1 MSDIASRRVDAGG
14 IRIHY
19 LRCGGTSKCGG
30 SGLPLLLLHG
40 WPEWSHAWRPVMTR
54 LADRF
59 DMVAPDFR
67 GFGGSQK
74 TSLEPAEDATPAIL
88 AGDIVALADRLGLE
102 RFGIVS
108 HDMGSMVAQAIARQH
123 PGRVAGLYFFNC
135 VYAGIG
141 ARFAL
146 PSHLGEIW
154 YQQFHQK
161 PWAAALVGSSRKA
174 CRIYLQAFLSHWS
187 HRKDAFDGEL
197 EAWVDNFMRPGNLQ
211 GGFNWYRSVNAAR
224 MAMIEG
230 RALPMPPISTRTRVL
245 WGAHD
250 PVLKAS
256 WTDRLHEHFSNLQ
269 LDLAPDAG
277 HFVHIECPELAA
289 QDIARFFR
297 DGDGREVV
305 TGRKTDPLHSS
316 RFASS
321 ARTAHASRKSHAPP

>member
-1 MSDIASRRVDAGG
+1 MSDIVSRRAGAGG
-14 IRIHY
+14 IRLHY
-19 LRCGGTSKCGG
+19 LRSGTCTGGS

-54 LADRF
+54 LASHF

-67 GFGGSQK
+67 GFGRSQK
-74 TSLEPAEDATPAIL
+74 TSPEPAEDATPAIL
-88 AGDIVALADRLGLE
+88 AADIVALADRLGLA

-108 HDMGSMVAQAIARQH
+108 HDMGSMVAQTIARQH
-123 PGRVAGLYFFNC
+123 PDRVAGLYFFNC

-187 HRKDAFDGEL
+187 HRKDAFEGEI
-197 EAWVDNFMRPGNLQ
+197 ETWVDNFMRPGNLQ
-211 GGFNWYRSVNAAR
+211 GGFNWYRSVHAAR

-230 RALPMPPISTRTRVL
+230 RAEPMPPIAIRARVL

-256 WTDRLHEHFSNLQ
+256 WSDRLHEHFSDLQ
-269 LDLAPDAG
+269 LDFAPDAG
-277 HFVHIECPELAA
+277 HFVHIECPDLAA
-289 QDIARFFR
+289 QDIAKFFGN
-297 DGDGREVV
+297 GDGHEMVPPSSSQS
-305 TGRKTDPLHSS
+305 TDSV
-316 RFASS
+316 
-321 ARTAHASRKSHAPP
+321 RTTHL

>member
-1 MSDIASRRVDAGG
+1 MGDIVSRRADAGG
-14 IRIHY
+14 IRLHY
-19 LRCGGTSKCGG
+19 LRSIGTSGS

-54 LADRF
+54 LAGRF

-67 GFGGSQK
+67 GFGRSQK
-74 TSLEPAEDATPAIL
+74 TSPEPAEDATPAIL
-88 AGDIVALADRLGLE
+88 AADIVALADRLGLA

-108 HDMGSMVAQAIARQH
+108 HDVSSMVAQAIARQH
-123 PGRVAGLYFFNC
+123 PDRVAGLYFFNC

-174 CRIYLQAFLSHWS
+174 CRIYLQAFLSHWA
-187 HRKDAFDGEL
+187 HRKDAFDGQL

-211 GGFNWYRSVNAAR
+211 GGFNWYRSVHAAR

-230 RALPMPPISTRTRVL
+230 RAAPLPPIGTRTRVL

-256 WTDRLHEHFSNLQ
+256 WADRLHEHFSDLQ
-269 LDLAPDAG
+269 LDLAADAG

-289 QDIARFFR
+289 QDIARFF
-297 DGDGREVV
+297 GDSDDHEVAPGPEKV
-305 TGRKTDPLHSS
+305 PLSSSLLAGSAGTTHS
-316 RFASS
+316 RGNIH
-321 ARTAHASRKSHAPP
+321 AHP

>member
-1 MSDIASRRVDAGG
+1 MSDIVSRRAAAGG
-14 IRIHY
+14 IRLHY
-19 LRCGGTSKCGG
+19 LRSNIGSTSGG

-54 LADRF
+54 LAGRF

-67 GFGGSQK
+67 GFGRSQK
-74 TSLEPAEDATPAIL
+74 TSPQPAEDATPAIL
-88 AGDIVALADRLGLE
+88 AADIVALADRLGLA

-141 ARFAL
+141 ARFAQ

-174 CRIYLQAFLSHWS
+174 CRIYLQAFLTHWS
-187 HRKDAFDGEL
+187 HRKDTFDGEL

-211 GGFNWYRSVNAAR
+211 GGFNWYRSVHAAR

-230 RALPMPPISTRTRVL
+230 RAEPLPPIGIRTRVL

-250 PVLKAS
+250 PVLKAC
-256 WTDRLHEHFSNLQ
+256 WTDRLHEHFGELQ

-277 HFVHIECPELAA
+277 HFVHMECPELAA

-297 DGDGREVV
+297 NGHDCEVAISAEKGRVK
-305 TGRKTDPLHSS
+305 RY
-316 RFASS
+316 A
-321 ARTAHASRKSHAPP
+321 TAGLQSIVERWR